1 MSVIEVDE
9 ILYGSIEGTA
19 STSQLPCLK
28 LRTIVYTDIGDMGN
42 TWAQRDVF
50 NTTAL
55 INVGGFGVTSG
66 AITIP
71 EDGKYFVTSNIIHK
85 DETQASTAQDNY
97 RNTIWHRW
105 EINGVAQVEE
115 ARSSYNRDYA
125 NHDRS
130 STSISTMYNLNQ
142 GDVLKLQFRNYTGFN
157 DPNDHGLVDNSHIMM
172 FKFSDK

>member
-9 ILYGSIEGTA
+9 IFYGSIEGTA
-19 STSQLPCLK
+19 ATASLPCLK
-28 LRTIVYTDIGDMGN
+28 LRTITYTDIGDMGN
-42 TWAQRDVF
+42 SWAQRNVF
-50 NTTAL
+50 NTNAL
-55 INVGGFGVTSG
+55 INVGGFGVTSA

-85 DETQASTAQDNY
+85 DETQASTTQDNY

-125 NHDRS
+125 NHDRA
-130 STSISTMYNLNQ
+130 STSISTMYQLNQ
-142 GDVLKLQFRNYTGFN
+142 GDQLKLQFRNYTGYN
-157 DPNDHGLVDNSHIMM
+157 DPNDHGLINNSHIMM
-172 FKFSDK
+172 FKFSD